1 MTISGASDV
10 NVAAELAMLRGEMA
24 TGFER
29 INGQLNMIA
38 QAQTVTA
45 KDVSE
50 LETRV
55 TALEARRWPI
65 GVIAAVSGVVSAVV
79 AAGAFLVGQ

>member
-38 QAQTVTA
+38 QAQTATA

-55 TALEARRWPI
+55 TALEARRWPLAM
-65 GVIAAVSGVVSAVV
+65 IATVSGAVSAVV

>member
-65 GVIAAVSGVVSAVV
+65 GVIAAVSGAVSAVV

>member
-1 MTISGASDV
+1 MTISDASGV
-10 NVAAELAMLRGEMA
+10 NVAAELAMLRGEMT

-29 INGQLNMIA
+29 IHGQLNMIA
-38 QAQTVTA
+38 QAQTATA

-55 TALEARRWPI
+55 TALEARRWPV
-65 GVIAAVSGVVSAVV
+65 GMIAAVSGAVSAVV

>member
-55 TALEARRWPI
+55 TALEERRWPI

>member
-1 MTISGASDV
+1 MPISEAGNV

-38 QAQTVTA
+38 QAQTATA

-65 GVIAAVSGVVSAVV
+65 GVIAAVSGAVSAVV
-79 AAGAFLVGQ
+79 AVGAFLVGQ

>member
-1 MTISGASDV
+1 MPISDAASV
-10 NVAAELAMLRGEMA
+10 NVVAELAMLRGEMT

-29 INGQLNMIA
+29 IHGQLNMIA
-38 QAQTVTA
+38 QAQTATA

-55 TALEARRWPI
+55 SALEARRWPI
-65 GVIAAVSGVVSAVV
+65 GVIATVSGAVSAVV
-79 AAGAFLVGQ
+79 AVGAFLVGQ